1 MRIYCTN
8 ESIDNIPE
16 GFDEKLDITNKKDI
30 GFNFWDNY
38 IKLEKEF
45 SKLAI
50 DLLYLSIFVFV
61 SDRIVKRDTQNDG
74 WTRTIKL
81 NVPVSDIDF
90 WNSQKVLV
98 TDMLNFLSGD
108 NWTFEFRPKTVYQE
122 QIYYS
127 SKKYQELDKR
137 SYDKICMFSGGLD
150 SFIGAIDLLEDSTSS
165 ILLVSHYGGG
175 KGTKSYQ
182 DDIFKAVKNKYELDD
197 RDQVQSYVV
206 ARNGK
211 EDTTRTRS
219 FMFFSHAIVYGSA
232 FGRKTQL
239 YIPENGYISLNVP
252 LSGSRFGSSS
262 TRTTHPY
269 YMKKL
274 QTLIN
279 NMNLD
284 IKIINPYQFKTK
296 GEMMKECKNSSF
308 LKEQYVKTMS
318 CSHPDNGRFKK
329 EKTSKHCGDCIPCIV
344 RKAAII
350 SAYGKDETEY
360 RHKNLEKSEAGILN
374 KNAFL
379 QVLEKHNPKRA
390 VFEIQKSG
398 PLTDNLLEFAGVYN
412 RSIEELNKVFN
423 EVDLNE
429 VD

>member
-1 MRIYCTN
+1 MKIYCTN

-16 GFDEKLDITNKKDI
+16 GYDEKLDITNKKDI

-61 SDRIVKRDTQNDG
+61 CDRTVKRNIQNDG
-74 WTRTIKL
+74 WTRTISL
-81 NVPVSDIDF
+81 NIPVSDVDF
-90 WNSQKVLV
+90 WNSQKNLV
-98 TDMLNFLSGD
+98 TNMLNFLSGD
-108 NWTFEFRPKTVYQE
+108 NWDFEFRTKTVFQE
-122 QIYYS
+122 ELYYS
-127 SKKYQELDKR
+127 SKKYKELDKR
-137 SYDKICMFSGGLD
+137 YYDKICMFSGGLD
-150 SFIGAIDLLEDSTSS
+150 SFIGAIDLLEEITSP

-182 DDIFKAVKNKYELDD
+182 NSIFGAVKNQYKLDEKD
-197 RDQVQSYVV
+197 HIQSYVV
-206 ARNGK
+206 AKNGK

-219 FMFFSHAIVYGSA
+219 FMFFSHAIAYASA
-232 FGRKTQL
+232 SEKKTQL
-239 YIPENGYISLNVP
+239 FIPENGYISLNVP
-252 LSGSRFGSSS
+252 LSGARFGSSS

-269 YMKKL
+269 YMSKL
-274 QTLIN
+274 QDLIN

-284 IKIINPYQFKTK
+284 IEIINPYQFKTK
-296 GEMMKECKNSSF
+296 GEMMKDCKNSNF
-308 LKEQYVKTMS
+308 LKEHYVNTMS

-344 RKAAII
+344 RKAAIL

-360 RHKNLEKSEAGILN
+360 RHNGLNESEAGILN

-379 QVLEKHNPKRA
+379 QMLEKHNPNRA
-390 VFEIQKSG
+390 IFDIQKSG
-398 PLTDNLLEFAGVYN
+398 PLINNLFEFADIYN
-412 RSIEELNKVFN
+412 RSIEELYEIFKEVHVN
-423 EVDLNE
+423 EIN
-429 VD
+429 

>member
-1 MRIYCTN
+1 MKIYCTN
-8 ESIDNIPE
+8 ESIDDIPE
-16 GFDEKLDITNKKDI
+16 GYDEKLDITNKQDI
-30 GFNFWDNY
+30 GFSFWDNY

-61 SDRIVKRDTQNDG
+61 CDRIVKRDNQNDS
-74 WTRTIKL
+74 WTRTIDL

-90 WNSQKVLV
+90 WNSQKALV
-98 TDMLNFLSGD
+98 IEMLNFLSGD
-108 NWTFEFRPKTVYQE
+108 NWNFEFRAKKVFQE
-122 QIYYS
+122 ELYYS
-127 SKKYQELDKR
+127 SKKYKELEKR

-150 SFIGAIDLLEDSTSS
+150 SFIGAIDLLEESTSS

-182 DDIFKAVKNKYELDD
+182 DSIFDAIKKQYKLDEK
-197 RDQVQSYVV
+197 DQIQSYVV
-206 ARNGK
+206 AKNGI

-219 FMFFSHAIVYGSA
+219 FMFFSHAIAYASA

-239 YIPENGYISLNVP
+239 YIPENGYISLNIP
-252 LSGSRFGSSS
+252 LSGARFGSSS

-269 YMKKL
+269 YMSKL
-274 QTLIN
+274 QNLII

-284 IKIINPYQFKTK
+284 IEIVNPYQFKTK
-296 GEMMKECKNSSF
+296 GEMMKDCKNNNF
-308 LKEQYVKTMS
+308 LKEQYVNTMS

-350 SAYGKDETEY
+350 SAYGEDETEY
-360 RHKNLEKSEAGILN
+360 RHKNLNQSEAGVLN
-374 KNAFL
+374 RNAFL
-379 QVLEKHNPKRA
+379 QMLKKHNPKRA
-390 VFEIQKSG
+390 IFDIQKSG
-398 PLTDNLLEFAGVYN
+398 PLIDNLFEFADVYN
-412 RSIEELNKVFN
+412 RSIEELNEIFKEVDVN
-423 EVDLNE
+423 EVD
-429 VD
+429 

>member
-1 MRIYCTN
+1 MKVYCTN
-8 ESIDNIPE
+8 ESIENVPE
-16 GFDEKLDITNKKDI
+16 GYDEKLDITNKKDI
-30 GFNFWDNY
+30 GFSFWENH
-38 IKLEKEF
+38 IKLETEF

-50 DLLYLSIFVFV
+50 DLLYLSVFVFV
-61 SDRIVKRDTQNDG
+61 CDRIVKRDVQSDS
-74 WTRTIKL
+74 WTRTIDL
-81 NVPVSDIDF
+81 NIPVSNIDF
-90 WNSQKVLV
+90 WNSQKTLL

-108 NWTFEFRPKTVYQE
+108 NWNFVFRVKTVFQDE
-122 QIYYS
+122 EYYK
-127 SKKYQELDKR
+127 SKKYKDLDKKT
-137 SYDKICMFSGGLD
+137 YEKICMFSGGLD
-150 SFIGAIDLLEDSTSS
+150 SFIGAIDLLEESTSP

-182 DDIFKAVKNKYELDD
+182 DNIFQAVKNHYKLDEKD
-197 RDQVQSYVV
+197 HIQSYVV
-206 ARNGK
+206 ARNGV

-219 FMFFSHAIVYGSA
+219 FMFFSHAIAYASA

-252 LSGSRFGSSS
+252 LSGARFGSSS

-269 YMKKL
+269 YMSKL
-274 QTLIN
+274 QNLII

-284 IKIINPYQFKTK
+284 IEIVNPYQFKTK

-308 LKEQYVKTMS
+308 LKEQYVNTMS

-329 EKTSKHCGDCIPCIV
+329 EKISKHCGDCIPCIV

-360 RHKNLEKSEAGILN
+360 RHKKLDKSEAGILN

-379 QVLEKHNPKRA
+379 QMLEKHNPNSA
-390 VFEIQKSG
+390 IFDIQKSG
-398 PLTDNLLEFAGVYN
+398 PLIDNLFEFADVYN
-412 RSIEELNKVFN
+412 RSIKELNEIFK
-423 EVDLNE
+423 EVDVNGI
-429 VD
+429 D